1 MNTKEEK
8 PMPENTCAH
17 TFVNNAYGP
26 RGGVTV
32 TCAQCGK
39 DVTKPHHRTMAE
51 LYRPKP
57 QRKATK

>member
-1 MNTKEEK
+1 
-8 PMPENTCAH
+8 MPENTCAH